1 MAYKGKYKPLN
12 PQKYIGDINSI
23 IYRSLWERKVMVFC
37 DTTPSILKWSSEEIV
52 IPYYYHIDKKIHKY
66 FVDFIIQMKDQSG
79 AIKTYLIEIKP
90 EKQTK
95 QPEKN
100 KKSKKHI
107 KDLLLTL
114 IYFQILMPYKKI
126 FPQKIIP
133 IQKQIYNIT
142 AYEDISKFYDEVQ
155 HILCN
160 DWKYF
165 GRNLDALYDI
175 VTNGYIDYKIDT
187 EINIINSKL
196 LAPKVKK
203 VFIDAMENNNLL
215 QINFL

>member
-100 KKSKKHI
+100 KKSKKYI
-107 KDLLLTL
+107 KELLEWEKNKAKWSSAQEYAKSKNWEFKILT
-114 IYFQILMPYKKI
+114 
-126 FPQKIIP
+126 
-133 IQKQIYNIT
+133 
-142 AYEDISKFYDEVQ
+142 E
-155 HILCN
+155 
-160 DWKYF
+160 
-165 GRNLDALYDI
+165 YDI
-175 VTNGYIDYKIDT
+175 FK
-187 EINIINSKL
+187 SR
-196 LAPKVKK
+196 KK
-203 VFIDAMENNNLL
+203 
-215 QINFL
+215 Q